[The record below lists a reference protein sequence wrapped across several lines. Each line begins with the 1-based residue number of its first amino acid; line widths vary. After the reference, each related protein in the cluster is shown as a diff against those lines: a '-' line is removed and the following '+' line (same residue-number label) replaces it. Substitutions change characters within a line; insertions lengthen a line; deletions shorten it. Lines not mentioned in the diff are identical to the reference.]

1 MNSEG
6 SSIPIDLEAG
16 LCTRPEDVAALRQAR
31 HGTAMSLEEYL
42 DFLKG
47 LESAAV
53 ATPRARRGLRG
64 DTPFEL

>member
-1 MNSEG
+1 
-6 SSIPIDLEAG
+6 
-16 LCTRPEDVAALRQAR
+16 
-31 HGTAMSLEEYL
+31 MSLEEYL

-53 ATPRARRGLRG
+53 ATPRARRGFRG